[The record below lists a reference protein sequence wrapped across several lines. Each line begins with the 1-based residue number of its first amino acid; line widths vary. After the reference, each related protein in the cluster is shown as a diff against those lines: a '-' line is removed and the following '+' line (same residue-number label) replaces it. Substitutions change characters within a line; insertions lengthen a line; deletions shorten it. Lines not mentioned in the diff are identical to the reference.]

1 MSREVLHLNQELN
14 QLSLLFSL
22 FYYLVCININ
32 SFENAELIH
41 QMPCYTFSGSFWY
54 TKEWA
59 KMFYSVLHVNPGL
72 SLQTGDFIPFK
83 KSPIAERQAD
93 CLLGLH
99 LSCLLPCPALFHQP
113 LALWQVTAEASQ
125 PQAL

>member
-1 MSREVLHLNQELN
+1 
-14 QLSLLFSL
+14 
-22 FYYLVCININ
+22 
-32 SFENAELIH
+32 
-41 QMPCYTFSGSFWY
+41 
-54 TKEWA
+54 
-59 KMFYSVLHVNPGL
+59 MFYSVLHVNPGL

-83 KSPIAERQAD
+83 ESPIAERQAD